1 MMNPWSW
8 VLGGLLAYWLAL
20 SLLRSRD
27 WFPEFIGVTGPILT
41 VHTKRGRDLLDRLA
55 GPRRLWRV
63 WANMGLGFALVILVG
78 SFLLLLAN
86 AVQVLRNPPQP
97 TAVNQPQNF
106 LVIPGVNDFLP
117 LAVAPE
123 ILFGLFIGM
132 LVHEGGHGILSRVE
146 GIDVESMGVVLLAI
160 LPIGAFVE
168 PEEES
173 VEAAD
178 RGSQARMFAAG
189 VTNNFLLTA
198 IAFAILFGPVVGSIG
213 VAPGAAV
220 GGVFPGSPAAQ
231 AGVDAGD
238 RIVAV
243 GEQPIE
249 QNSDLEET
257 LVASGADRVTLTLG
271 DGTETS
277 VRRSVLVT
285 GVADDSPFA
294 SLGTNTTITAVNGTA
309 VQTEAALRA
318 AVANETVV
326 TLDTAGGDR
335 VTGPAG
341 ALVTV
346 VPDGPAA
353 TDGLPT
359 ETPIVV
365 TEIGGQRVAS
375 QTQLNAVLDDFDAGE
390 TVSVTT
396 YQDGAAE
403 TNEVELGAQ
412 DGTSYLGVQVYRG
425 ISGLVVSDFG
435 TTLYPAQ
442 TYLDM
447 AGGEAT
453 GPGIVGFLRGIGVSL
468 LLPLIG
474 SVGLTGLEY
483 NFAGFVGWNL
493 GFFTVEGP
501 LAPLGGGV
509 FVLANVLFWT
519 GWINLNLGFF
529 NCIPA
534 FPLDGGHLLRMMAE
548 AVVSRLPIGDR
559 QIAVRAITTSVGLTM
574 LLALLLM
581 LFGPQLLG
589 G

>member
-1 MMNPWSW
+1 MNPWSW

-55 GPRRLWRV
+55 GPRRLWRA

-231 AGVDAGD
+231 
-238 RIVAV
+238 
-243 GEQPIE
+243 
-249 QNSDLEET
+249 
-257 LVASGADRVTLTLG
+257 
-271 DGTETS
+271 
-277 VRRSVLVT
+277 
-285 GVADDSPFA
+285 
-294 SLGTNTTITAVNGTA
+294 
-309 VQTEAALRA
+309 
-318 AVANETVV
+318 
-326 TLDTAGGDR
+326 
-335 VTGPAG
+335 
-341 ALVTV
+341 
-346 VPDGPAA
+346 
-353 TDGLPT
+353 
-359 ETPIVV
+359 
-365 TEIGGQRVAS
+365 
-375 QTQLNAVLDDFDAGE
+375 
-390 TVSVTT
+390 
-396 YQDGAAE
+396 
-403 TNEVELGAQ
+403 
-412 DGTSYLGVQVYRG
+412 
-425 ISGLVVSDFG
+425 
-435 TTLYPAQ
+435 
-442 TYLDM
+442 
-447 AGGEAT
+447 
-453 GPGIVGFLRGIGVSL
+453 
-468 LLPLIG
+468 
-474 SVGLTGLEY
+474 
-483 NFAGFVGWNL
+483 
-493 GFFTVEGP
+493 
-501 LAPLGGGV
+501 
-509 FVLANVLFWT
+509 
-519 GWINLNLGFF
+519 
-529 NCIPA
+529 
-534 FPLDGGHLLRMMAE
+534 
-548 AVVSRLPIGDR
+548 
-559 QIAVRAITTSVGLTM
+559 
-574 LLALLLM
+574 
-581 LFGPQLLG
+581 
-589 G
+589 